1 MKLKS
6 RYFIDEY
13 DLVRFVNE
21 NNIKKENIQGICSLD
36 GYHYKLFYWE

>member
-1 MKLKS
+1 MKLQS

-13 DLVRFVNE
+13 QLVCFVNE

-36 GYHYKLFYWE
+36 GYHYTLFYWE